1 MPAET
6 RDWNRFL
13 LLLGYVRRRTGWLG
27 LSLLVMALSSLAGV
41 FQRYLLKLGLDRD
54 VASGDLA
61 GLYRTA
67 ALLGAVLL
75 GGLVCQFLFHV
86 SVQVLGQKLLLD
98 MRMDLFRKVLVLSN
112 DYFDRT
118 AAGKT
123 MTHVTNDVEAI
134 REFIADGIVSVIG
147 DLLKV
152 ALIFAAMLILDLRLA
167 LLAFTTLPL
176 FVLATALF
184 RRSIRIGYEDVRKA
198 TAEINTA
205 LNETIAGI
213 REIRLF
219 GAEPKFTRQFEVHDR
234 NFLDAYIR
242 TIHAYALY
250 FPMLEI
256 ISNTGMIL
264 ILGYAHFRV
273 GLQLQIGTIFA
284 FFAYLNMFYRP
295 LRERAEK
302 FNTFQSALAATGRVQ
317 LLLDRPVTIR
327 EPARPAS
334 LPPRRGGEVEFA
346 DVSFAYDGGPPVL
359 CNLSF
364 RVSPGARVALVGYT
378 GSGKTTV
385 ISLVNRLYD
394 VSGGTVR
401 LDGIDIRQLSLQELR
416 RRIATIPQNVFLFTG
431 TVAENI
437 SLHQSGVDRAQIETA
452 AAQVF
457 LDPFVRNFPRGY
469 DENVLEE
476 GRLLS
481 AGQKQ
486 LLNFARALV
495 RQPEIVILDEAT
507 SNIDSATEHLIEN
520 AIGRLLEGRTAII
533 IAHRLS
539 TIRAVDRILV
549 LHHGRLVEEGNH
561 DALLAAG
568 GLYSELYRRQAFL
581 DN

>member
-1 MPAET
+1 
-6 RDWNRFL
+6 
-13 LLLGYVRRRTGWLG
+13 
-27 LSLLVMALSSLAGV
+27 
-41 FQRYLLKLGLDRD
+41 
-54 VASGDLA
+54 
-61 GLYRTA
+61 
-67 ALLGAVLL
+67 
-75 GGLVCQFLFHV
+75 V
-86 SVQVLGQKLLLD
+86 S
-98 MRMDLFRKVLVLSN
+98 
-112 DYFDRT
+112 
-118 AAGKT
+118 
-123 MTHVTNDVEAI
+123 
-134 REFIADGIVSVIG
+134 G

-295 LRERAEK
+295 LREMAEK

-364 RVSPGARVALVGYT
+364 RVSPGERVALVGYT

>member
-41 FQRYLLKLGLDRD
+41 FQPYLLKLGIDRD

-295 LRERAEK
+295 LREMAEK

-364 RVSPGARVALVGYT
+364 RVSPGERVALVGYT